1 MPGSR
6 WHPSSRGCATA
17 RGNRGPGIG
26 PGTGGAGAG
35 LYESVI
41 DASVKSVR
49 KFRLV
54 PRCGQWCR
62 TRSPDLLFKLH
73 GLVDRLPAGESRD
86 KLPAVV
92 RVLGARCGRRGGD
105 ENLAEIRLH
114 HLLPTGAQEGQG
126 SVEVEQSVANAPR
139 HYLDLDRGSEWLYR
153 SSARGVVVPDKRN
166 GNGPGS
172 CTQARPER
180 YRTA

>member
-1 MPGSR
+1 M
-6 WHPSSRGCATA
+6 
-17 RGNRGPGIG
+17 
-26 PGTGGAGAG
+26 
-35 LYESVI
+35 I
-41 DASVKSVR
+41 DASVKSVQE
-49 KFRLV
+49 FRLV

-62 TRSPDLLFKLH
+62 TRGPDLLFKLH

-92 RVLGARCGRRGGD
+92 RVLGAWRDRSGGG

-139 HYLDLDRGSEWLYR
+139 HYLDVIEDPNGCTDRLRGESSSRTSATVTVQGAARKPAQSATGRLDQKLVMPYF
-153 SSARGVVVPDKRN
+153 PT
-166 GNGPGS
+166 P
-172 CTQARPER
+172 
-180 YRTA
+180 